1 MCSNVGLAD
10 IGTLTVINVS
20 PNKVWLWRPILLNPH
35 TGTLAHE
42 TTTLCVRSHSGPY
55 PGSALRPH
63 PGPLPCPVPPL
74 FPAGQ
79 LLTRNLQSISWLHAR
94 AMFLVGPAATM
105 FAPVA
110 RPFGLLHKN
119 QHPCLAG
126 CSVVVYRVGPFI
138 CKAQTLPQPRTDQ
151 IDRAYLHYSH
161 VIQSSHCQHVLVPQ
175 Y

>member
-94 AMFLVGPAATM
+94 AMFLVLY
-105 FAPVA
+105 V
-110 RPFGLLHKN
+110 GLLLYRAVIAEKGHGWRK
-119 QHPCLAG
+119 QIAGALATA
-126 CSVVVYRVGPFI
+126 P
-138 CKAQTLPQPRTDQ
+138 A
-151 IDRAYLHYSH
+151 
-161 VIQSSHCQHVLVPQ
+161 LVP
-175 Y
+175 